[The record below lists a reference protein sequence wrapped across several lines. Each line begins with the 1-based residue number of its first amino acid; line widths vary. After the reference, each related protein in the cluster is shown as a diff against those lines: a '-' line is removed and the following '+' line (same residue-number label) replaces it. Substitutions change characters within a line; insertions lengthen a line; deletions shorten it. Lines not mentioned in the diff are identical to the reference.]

1 MLRLKERRG
10 LLWGLRLLLL
20 LHKAKRI
27 CGGVLGHNESSGL
40 RLHLRLRERLGH
52 PERGT
57 SHHRH
62 LLLSEWIV
70 LSMLLEVGGG
80 WAGISMLE
88 HVTRV
93 EATDAPVGLWVEHVL
108 LLTLNGRE
116 EVDHVLR
123 RLGT

>member
-1 MLRLKERRG
+1 MQRKLRTTAL
-10 LLWGLRLLLL
+10 LRLLLL
-20 LHKAKRI
+20 LHEAERI

-80 WAGISMLE
+80 RADKKGIRRRCASLSHGCKRTYWSAG
-88 HVTRV
+88 
-93 EATDAPVGLWVEHVL
+93 
-108 LLTLNGRE
+108 
-116 EVDHVLR
+116 
-123 RLGT
+123 